1 MDAIFYTVNR
11 KHIQISTITVKP
23 TTVIRTDSYLEPPH
37 CEITLPE
44 DYKALI
50 PLAGYVSFTD
60 DDKLYQITETETQIA
75 ETTQYII
82 KADEVFSL
90 ILTRR
95 ITNEDRIFAY
105 ADNTPYTLHRTLG
118 DLANGGLY
126 PELAPEKA
134 GYYGAISYNQSVD
147 TEEATVLCIWEAGT
161 TLFDYLQKEAKAH
174 DMFVDFKSKLEQDTA
189 GYHIAASAALC
200 SYNVKPLLYLPT
212 PEIVSLNIKEPLLPE
227 YTETT
232 FNETLH
238 ISGSNYGLQ
247 YKGVIATDYYN
258 ANYPV
263 FDNAIRNTTINVTQT
278 TADENILTSLTLS
291 SLARYINNS
300 AAPLPGVIQ
309 STGGRYK
316 IVPGDDYE
324 YCYIHAN
331 STITVKSSAG
341 VAVTVQA
348 LTIACAT
355 ETSLTAIKNW
365 YSLWKNGAESNYL
378 RTQMHDGKADDEKTL
393 INGRYYYVLD
403 IYATDTN
410 TSTYTPVSVDYFVIS
425 KLSQTT
431 EKISVVDHLDY
442 IYTISLVA
450 VEQKLI
456 SDYPKKQKDIT
467 VEFSE
472 DATADVG
479 DKIQVVAGRSL
490 FAGVVTAK
498 TETWENGTYKTDIEV
513 KEWSAED

>member
-23 TTVIRTDSYLEPPH
+23 LAVIRMDSYLEPPH
-37 CEITLPE
+37 CEITLPA

-50 PLAGYVSFTD
+50 LLAGYVSFTD

-90 ILTRR
+90 ILSRR

-105 ADNTPYTLHRTLG
+105 TDNTPYTLHRVLG
-118 DLANGGLY
+118 DLVNGGLY
-126 PELAPEKA
+126 PELAPEEA
-134 GYYGAISYNQSVD
+134 GYYGAVLYNQSAD
-147 TEEATVLCIWEAGT
+147 TEEATVLCVWETGT
-161 TLFDYLQKEAKAH
+161 TLFDYLQKEASAH
-174 DMFVDFKSKLEQDTA
+174 DMYVDFKSKLEQDAA

-212 PEIVSLNIKEPLLPE
+212 PEIISLNIKEPILPE

-232 FNETLH
+232 FNET
-238 ISGSNYGLQ
+238 IYIGGAEDGST

-258 ANYPV
+258 ANYPI
-263 FDNAIRNTTINVTQT
+263 FDNDTRNTTINVTQT
-278 TADENILTSLTLS
+278 TADENILSSLSLS
-291 SLARYINNS
+291 SLTRYINNS
-300 AAPLPGVIQ
+300 AAPLPGIIQ
-309 STGGRYK
+309 STAGRYK
-316 IVPGDDYE
+316 IVTDNDYE

-341 VAVTVQA
+341 VAVSVQV

-355 ETSLTAIKNW
+355 ETTLTAVKNW
-365 YSLWKNGAESNYL
+365 YSLLKNGTESNYL
-378 RTQMHDGKADDEKTL
+378 RTQMQGGKDGKTFID
-393 INGRYYYVLD
+393 GRYYYVLD
-403 IYATDTN
+403 IYATNTN
-410 TSTYTPVSVDYFVIS
+410 TSTYTPVSVDYFIIS

-431 EKISVVDHLDY
+431 EKISVTDHLDY
-442 IYTISLVA
+442 IYPISLVA

-456 SDYPKKQKDIT
+456 SDYPKKEKDIT

-490 FAGVVTAK
+490 FSGVVTAK
-498 TETWENGTYKTDIEV
+498 TETCENGTYKTDIEV
-513 KEWSAED
+513 KEWAQES